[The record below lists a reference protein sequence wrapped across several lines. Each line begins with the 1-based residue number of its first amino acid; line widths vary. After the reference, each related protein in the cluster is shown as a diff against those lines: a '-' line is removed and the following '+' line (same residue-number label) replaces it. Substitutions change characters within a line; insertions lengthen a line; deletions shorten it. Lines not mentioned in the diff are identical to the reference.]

1 MKKMYQEAEQL
12 LDNSRA
18 IYSNFK
24 VSAVIKMKDGT
35 LVKGVN
41 VENASFG
48 LTNCAERTALFN
60 AYTLGY
66 QKEDIV
72 EMLLTTDQ
80 DDFISPCGACRQ
92 VMRELMPED
101 TPVHIAKS
109 ETEIKTVLNKEL
121 LPFAFTEKDL

>member
-1 MKKMYQEAEQL
+1 MNELYKEAEQL
-12 LDNSRA
+12 LKNSRA

-35 LVKGVN
+35 LIKGVN

-60 AYTLGY
+60 AYTMGY

-80 DDFISPCGACRQ
+80 DAFISPCGACRQ

-101 TPVHIAKS
+101 TPIHIAKS
-109 ETEIKTVLNKEL
+109 ETEIKTVQNIEL

>member
-1 MKKMYQEAEQL
+1 MYQEAEQL